1 MDHLHLVIP
10 DLLPPRAAP
19 QNICHGLKL
28 PYLTALLARGRQ
40 MDAPVLSLEE
50 IVCGRF
56 GVDAVAPARAVA
68 DGLAVGDEY
77 WLCADPVWLQLQ
89 QSQVILQ
96 PDVQC
101 NAEESASLCADLNR
115 HFAPDGLTF
124 VAADPQRWYIR
135 SSAAG
140 RMSMTPLR
148 AVAGRDVKPHQ
159 PQGEDALRWQ
169 RLSNEIQ
176 MLLHSHPVN
185 QAREERG
192 LHPINSLWLWGGGN
206 PAPLRA
212 EVDVAGGDDGLSAL
226 FARAAAVSFAD
237 SLDGMLSGNGRKGL
251 WVAGTP
257 SAAWQRADLYAWRDA
272 VAGLER
278 EVVQP
283 LWQAIRQG
291 RLRGLTLDVPSQDAA
306 KRFELSRADSW
317 KLWRRRSP
325 LKAYLK

>member
-19 QNICHGLKL
+19 QNLCHGLKL
-28 PYLTALLARGRQ
+28 PCLAALLARGRQ
-40 MDAPVLSLEE
+40 MVAPVLSPEE

-68 DGLAVGDEY
+68 DGLSVGDEY

-89 QSQVILQ
+89 QSEVILQ
-96 PDVQC
+96 PGVQC

-124 VAADPQRWYIR
+124 VAADPQRWYVR
-135 SSAAG
+135 SAVAG
-140 RMSMTPLR
+140 RVRMTPLR
-148 AVAGRDVKPHQ
+148 VAVGRDVKPHQ
-159 PQGEDALRWQ
+159 PQGEDALHWQ

-176 MLLHSHPVN
+176 MLLHGHPVN

-192 LHPINSLWLWGGGN
+192 LHPINSLWLWGGGK
-206 PAPLRA
+206 PEPLRP
-212 EVDVAGGDDGLSAL
+212 EIDVAGGDDGLSRL
-226 FARAAAVSFAD
+226 FACAATVPFTT
-237 SLDGMLSGNGRKGL
+237 SLHEMLAGGGQKGL
-251 WVAGTP
+251 WIAGTP
-257 SAAWQRADLYAWRDA
+257 SDAWQRGDLYAWRDA

-278 EVVQP
+278 DVLEPV
-283 LWQAIRQG
+283 WQAIRQG

-306 KRFELSRADSW
+306 RRFELSRADSW
-317 KLWRRRSP
+317 KLWRRRRP
-325 LKAYLK
+325 LSAYSV